1 MQLRLWCV
9 QVPLPNVAPTIV
21 TARAIPNKIS
31 ADELLKFQVE
41 VLNGLINEKIPVVSS
56 AADGSASERS
66 MQAKL
71 VDGAGAT
78 REFII
83 RHPDPNKQRITT
95 AIPIFRGQP
104 VVMIQDAK
112 HAAKTARNNVMTGA
126 KCLTLGNY
134 VAMYSQ
140 VRKLAKDK
148 EGPLYER
155 DVERVDRQD
164 DNAACRLLSAAA
176 LEWLERYHD
185 SDPVHEE
192 VRGLIVF
199 LFLMGEVV
207 DAYQNREIPHLE
219 RVKMVLRLYFFLERW
234 ELFLGHAQY
243 PKTTHFISGQ
253 FRNILQTV
261 IFGLIQ
267 LIVVYR
273 DNYGSRFP
281 LLPWLHS
288 TEVCEH
294 VFGVLR
300 SLIKDF
306 TMLDFYN
313 LVPKLFLQL
322 RVHTTTS
329 AHALGKDTAA
339 GYAHT
344 WADCRGIN
352 LTALSAFPTDD
363 QIHTAAK
370 QAFDEAENLFFILG
384 VTPKMLTSPPHSAPV
399 STLLPGAE
407 DIDNDDEDDDDD
419 EPNEANEINYLY
431 ECVEQLEASS
441 LSSERKKRI
450 MDLSYGL
457 ITLSAHKDTE
467 M

>member
-1 MQLRLWCV
+1 
-9 QVPLPNVAPTIV
+9 V

-31 ADELLKFQVE
+31 ADELVKFQVE
-41 VLNGLINEKIPVVSS
+41 ILDGLINEKIPVVSS
-56 AADGSASERS
+56 ASDGSASERS
-66 MQAKL
+66 MQSKL
-71 VDGAGAT
+71 VDRAGAT

-83 RHPDPNKQRITT
+83 RHPDPDKQRITT
-95 AIPIFRGQP
+95 VIPIFRGQP
-104 VVMIQDAK
+104 VVMVQDAK

-126 KCLTLGNY
+126 KCLTLGGY

-155 DVERVDRQD
+155 DVEKVDRQD
-164 DNAACRLLSAAA
+164 DNAASRLLSAAA
-176 LEWLERYHD
+176 LEWLKCHHD
-185 SDPVHEE
+185 SDPVHTE
-192 VRGLIVF
+192 VRGLITF

-234 ELFLGHAQY
+234 ESFLGHAQY
-243 PKTTHFISGQ
+243 PKATHFISGQ
-253 FRNILQTV
+253 FRNILQSI

-300 SLIKDF
+300 SLVKDF

-322 RVHTTTS
+322 RVHTAS
-329 AHALGKDTAA
+329 SVHASGKETAA

-363 QIHTAAK
+363 QIHNAAN

-384 VTPKMLTSPPHSAPV
+384 VTPKMLTSPPHPASV
-399 STLLPGAE
+399 STSLPE
-407 DIDNDDEDDDDD
+407 DEDYEEDGNDTLD
-419 EPNEANEINYLY
+419 EADELNYLY
-431 ECVEQLEASS
+431 ECVDQLEASS
-441 LSSERKKRI
+441 LSLDRKRQL
-450 MDLSYGL
+450 MDLSYGSIML
-457 ITLSAHKDTE
+457 LAHKDTE